1 MRKPADADAMHARRA
16 PDAGGKVRLK
26 TLRALDGRTIAAKR
40 AAALA
45 ETFAAELGQL
55 TPAQRV
61 RVETA
66 AALSAI
72 SEDAQTRRLAGD
84 DSITLDDLVRA
95 VSAARRAVRDLG
107 IKSGNAEPAPVPLRD
122 RLAAEAAVA
131 EAADEP
137 EDEQRPDDGE
147 GHLTDEAAA

>member
-1 MRKPADADAMHARRA
+1 MYADASQIAVTSDADARLKAA
-16 PDAGGKVRLK
+16 GKVRLR
-26 TLRALDGRTIAAKR
+26 TLRTLDGRTIAAKR

-66 AALSAI
+66 AMLSAI
-72 SEDAQTRRLAGD
+72 AEDAQTRRLAGD
-84 DSITLDDLVRA
+84 DTITLDDLVRA

-107 IKSGNAEPAPVPLRD
+107 LHDRKHKPAGPTLDQYLATKSR
-122 RLAAEAAVA
+122 VA
-131 EAADEP
+131 ESAGA
-137 EDEQRPDDGE
+137 
-147 GHLTDEAAA
+147 